1 MTLER
6 DRAAAGGL
14 VVFLLVFWLGF
25 IVHASPRFPGSLAG
39 GVLAVSGATLI
50 VIPTLVYAVVKRNG
64 GIKARVTAR
73 VPMKRLLAWHVY
85 TSLAGALL
93 VVAHTAHKFDSPLG
107 IGLTTAMLLAV
118 LSGYVGRYFLGYIAV
133 GKREKQSWL
142 SDLRLA
148 REAEMRREPSVES
161 PGLPSRR
168 ELTAAMVEVEYAI
181 AAHDLLRGRAGIWLR
196 AHLVVAIAFYG
207 LMLLHVAA
215 AVYFGVRWW

>member
-50 VIPTLVYAVVKRNG
+50 IVPSLVYAVVKRNG
-64 GIKARVTAR
+64 GIKARVAAR

-85 TSLAGALL
+85 TSLAGAVL
-93 VVAHTAHKFDSPLG
+93 VMAHTAHKFASPVG
-107 IGLTTAMLLAV
+107 IGLTIAMMLAV
-118 LSGYVGRYFLGYIAV
+118 LSGYVGRYFLGYIVV
-133 GKREKQSWL
+133 GKREKQAWL

-148 REAEMRREPSVES
+148 REAEMRRQPDVAL
-161 PGLPSRR
+161 PGLASTR

-181 AAHDLLRGRAGIWLR
+181 AAHDLLKGRAGIWLR

-207 LMLLHVAA
+207 LLLLHVGA
-215 AVYFGVRWW
+215 AVYFGLRWW